1 MNKEEIEEIEMLE
14 IDFNNKELEEL
25 ITYAEQVKVLVPR
38 ITYNEQLVKDL
49 FLNMKDKTK
58 VSDENL
64 HHIENNFIA
73 LDLIGLRSYNEEL
86 RRKIDD
92 YLEY

>member
-1 MNKEEIEEIEMLE
+1 MK
-14 IDFNNKELEEL
+14 FNDKELEEL

-49 FLNMKDKTK
+49 FFNMKDKTK

-73 LDLIGLRSYNEEL
+73 LDLIGFRTYNEKL

-92 YLEY
+92 YLEN

>member
-1 MNKEEIEEIEMLE
+1 MK
-14 IDFNNKELEEL
+14 FNNKELEEL

-38 ITYNEQLVKDL
+38 ITYNKQLVKDL

-73 LDLIGLRSYNEEL
+73 LDLIGLRSYNEKL

>member
-1 MNKEEIEEIEMLE
+1 MK
-14 IDFNNKELEEL
+14 FNNKELEEL
-25 ITYAEQVKVLVPR
+25 ITYAEQVRVLVPR

-86 RRKIDD
+86 RGKIDD

>member
-1 MNKEEIEEIEMLE
+1 MK
-14 IDFNNKELEEL
+14 FNNKELEEL

-86 RRKIDD
+86 RGKIDD
-92 YLEY
+92 YLESKGA

>member
-1 MNKEEIEEIEMLE
+1 MK
-14 IDFNNKELEEL
+14 FNNKELEEL

-49 FLNMKDKTK
+49 FFNMKDKTK

-64 HHIENNFIA
+64 HHIENNFIV
-73 LDLIGLRSYNEEL
+73 LDLIGLRSYNEKL
-86 RRKIDD
+86 RRKIED

>member
-1 MNKEEIEEIEMLE
+1 MK
-14 IDFNNKELEEL
+14 FNNKELEEL

-49 FLNMKDKTK
+49 FFNIKDKTK

-73 LDLIGLRSYNEEL
+73 LDLIGLRSYNEKL

>member
-1 MNKEEIEEIEMLE
+1 MK
-14 IDFNNKELEEL
+14 FNNKELEEL

-73 LDLIGLRSYNEEL
+73 LDLIGLISYNEEL
-86 RRKIDD
+86 RGKIDD
-92 YLEY
+92 YLESKGD

>member
-1 MNKEEIEEIEMLE
+1 MK
-14 IDFNNKELEEL
+14 FNNKELEEL
-25 ITYAEQVKVLVPR
+25 ITCAEQVRVLVPR
-38 ITYNEQLVKDL
+38 ITYNKQLVKDL

-73 LDLIGLRSYNEEL
+73 LDLIGLRSYNEKL

>member
-1 MNKEEIEEIEMLE
+1 MK
-14 IDFNNKELEEL
+14 FNNKELEEL

-86 RRKIDD
+86 REKIDD

>member
-1 MNKEEIEEIEMLE
+1 MK
-14 IDFNNKELEEL
+14 FNSKELVEL
-25 ITYAEQVKVLVPR
+25 ITYAEQVRVLVPR

-73 LDLIGLRSYNEEL
+73 LDLIGLRSYNEKL

>member
-1 MNKEEIEEIEMLE
+1 MK
-14 IDFNNKELEEL
+14 FNNKELEEL
-25 ITYAEQVKVLVPR
+25 ITYAEQVRVLVPR

-49 FLNMKDKTK
+49 FFNMKDKTK

-73 LDLIGLRSYNEEL
+73 LDLIGLRSYNEKL

>member
-1 MNKEEIEEIEMLE
+1 MK
-14 IDFNNKELEEL
+14 FNNKELEEL

>member
-1 MNKEEIEEIEMLE
+1 MK
-14 IDFNNKELEEL
+14 FNNKELEEL

-49 FLNMKDKTK
+49 FFNMKDKTK

-64 HHIENNFIA
+64 HHIGNNFIA
-73 LDLIGLRSYNEEL
+73 LDLIGLRSYNEKL

>member
-1 MNKEEIEEIEMLE
+1 MK
-14 IDFNNKELEEL
+14 FNNKELEEL

-92 YLEY
+92 YLESKVINNE

>member
-1 MNKEEIEEIEMLE
+1 MK
-14 IDFNNKELEEL
+14 FNNKELEEL

-49 FLNMKDKTK
+49 FFNIKDKTK

-64 HHIENNFIA
+64 QHIENNFIA
-73 LDLIGLRSYNEEL
+73 LDLIGLRSYNEKL

>member
-1 MNKEEIEEIEMLE
+1 MK
-14 IDFNNKELEEL
+14 FNDKELEEL

>member
-1 MNKEEIEEIEMLE
+1 MK
-14 IDFNNKELEEL
+14 FNNKELEEL

-73 LDLIGLRSYNEEL
+73 LDLIGLRNYNEEL
-86 RRKIDD
+86 RIKIDD

>member
-1 MNKEEIEEIEMLE
+1 MK
-14 IDFNNKELEEL
+14 FNNKELEEL
-25 ITYAEQVKVLVPR
+25 ITYAEQVRVLVPR
-38 ITYNEQLVKDL
+38 ITYNKQLVKDL
-49 FLNMKDKTK
+49 FLNIKDKTK

-73 LDLIGLRSYNEEL
+73 LDLIGLRSYNEKL

>member
-1 MNKEEIEEIEMLE
+1 MK
-14 IDFNNKELEEL
+14 FNNKELEEL

-49 FLNMKDKTK
+49 FLNMKNKTK

>member
-1 MNKEEIEEIEMLE
+1 MK
-14 IDFNNKELEEL
+14 FNDKELEEL

-49 FLNMKDKTK
+49 FLNIKDKTK

-73 LDLIGLRSYNEEL
+73 LDLIGLRSYNEKL

>member
-1 MNKEEIEEIEMLE
+1 MK
-14 IDFNNKELEEL
+14 FNNKELEEL
-25 ITYAEQVKVLVPR
+25 ITYAEQVRVLVPR
-38 ITYNEQLVKDL
+38 ITYNKQLVKDL
-49 FLNMKDKTK
+49 FLNIEDKTK

-73 LDLIGLRSYNEEL
+73 LDLIGLRSYNEKL

>member
-1 MNKEEIEEIEMLE
+1 MK
-14 IDFNNKELEEL
+14 FNDKELEEL

-64 HHIENNFIA
+64 HHIEFNFIA

-92 YLEY
+92 DLEY

>member
-1 MNKEEIEEIEMLE
+1 MK
-14 IDFNNKELEEL
+14 FNDKELEEL

-49 FLNMKDKTK
+49 FFNMKDKTK

-73 LDLIGLRSYNEEL
+73 LDLIGFRTYNEKL

-92 YLEY
+92 YLED

>member
-1 MNKEEIEEIEMLE
+1 MKFSE
-14 IDFNNKELEEL
+14 KELEYL
-25 ITYAEQVKVLVPR
+25 ITYAEQLKVLAPA
-38 ITYNEQLVKDL
+38 ITYNEQLIRDL
-49 FLNMKDKTK
+49 FKNMKDKTK

-73 LDLIGLRSYNEEL
+73 LDLIGFRTYDDKL

-92 YLEY
+92 YLDN

>member
-1 MNKEEIEEIEMLE
+1 MK
-14 IDFNNKELEEL
+14 FNNKELEEL

-49 FLNMKDKTK
+49 FFNMKDKTK
-58 VSDENL
+58 VSYENL

-73 LDLIGLRSYNEEL
+73 LDLIGLRSYNEKL

>member
-1 MNKEEIEEIEMLE
+1 MK
-14 IDFNNKELEEL
+14 FNDKELEEL

-73 LDLIGLRSYNEEL
+73 LDLIGLRSYNEKL

>member
-1 MNKEEIEEIEMLE
+1 MK
-14 IDFNNKELEEL
+14 FNNKELEEL
-25 ITYAEQVKVLVPR
+25 ITYAEHVKVLVPR

-58 VSDENL
+58 VSDKNL

>member
-1 MNKEEIEEIEMLE
+1 MK
-14 IDFNNKELEEL
+14 FNDKELEEL

-49 FLNMKDKTK
+49 FLNIKDKTK

-73 LDLIGLRSYNEEL
+73 LDLIGLISYNEEL

>member
-1 MNKEEIEEIEMLE
+1 MK
-14 IDFNNKELEEL
+14 FNNKELEEL

-49 FLNMKDKTK
+49 FFNMKDKTK

-73 LDLIGLRSYNEEL
+73 LDLIGLRSYDEKL
-86 RRKIDD
+86 RRKIDN
-92 YLEY
+92 YLDM